1 MQDLERR
8 HFMISALGAV
18 ALGGDALA
26 MQTPGPNGIPM
37 RPLGKSGASVSMV
50 GLGGWDSVA
59 NKTDAESVKLMHEA
73 LDSGIFFWDNCWEY
87 HDGRAEKVM
96 GQALA
101 EPGVRGRVF
110 LMTKTCARDY
120 EGARKQIDESLARLR
135 TDHVDLLQF
144 HAMQYPG
151 DPQRVF
157 DPEKGALKAALE
169 AKKAGK
175 LRYLGFS
182 GHMDPQVHLAM
193 LGMPYEWDSVQMPL
207 NIMDAHYLSFQKQ
220 VLPVLQKRR
229 IGALGM
235 KSLAGQEGRIPKDLK
250 VNWELC
256 RRYAMS
262 LPVSAVIC
270 GLQTSEELQGIVRIA
285 KNFKPLT
292 EEEAHQLLA
301 VSEAPAADGHIE
313 EYKNRKGGYGCS
325 YFDAVLKKQA

>member
-1 MQDLERR
+1 MDLERR
-8 HFMISALGAV
+8 RFVSTVLTV
-18 ALGGDALA
+18 AAMGKDALA
-26 MQTPGPNGIPM
+26 MQSPGPNGIPV
-37 RPLGKSGASVSMV
+37 RPLGKSGASVSMI

-59 NKTDAESVKLMHEA
+59 NKTDADSMRLMEEA

-87 HDGRAEKVM
+87 HDGRAETVM

-101 EPGVRGRVF
+101 KPGVRGRVF
-110 LMTKTCARDY
+110 LMTKVCARDY
-120 EGARKQIDESLARLR
+120 AGARKQIDESLARLR
-135 TDHVDLLQF
+135 TDHLDLLQF
-144 HAMQYPG
+144 HSMQYPG
-151 DPQRVF
+151 DPKRIF
-157 DPEKGALKAALE
+157 DPETGALKAALE

-175 LRYLGFS
+175 LKYLGFS

-193 LGMPYEWDSVQMPL
+193 LGMPYAWDSVQMPL

-220 VLPVLQKRR
+220 VLPVVVERGA
-229 IGALGM
+229 GALGM

-250 VNWELC
+250 LNWELC

-270 GLQTSEELQGIVRIA
+270 GLQTREELQGIVRVA

-292 EEEAHQLLA
+292 EDDVQQLLS
-301 VSEAPAADGHIE
+301 VSRDPAQDGHIE

-325 YFDAVLKKQA
+325 YHSEILKQEAC